1 MDAVY
6 LYGPTVW
13 VGLMVEILKS
23 FEQVGTRLG
32 PIVLVLPGL
41 AATALGLFIWLGGL
55 GFRMLLL
62 ALMGALTGAFCSL
75 WAMGQNPAAMIL
87 LGLLGTFVAVVFQR
101 FFTAALLGALAGI
114 AVFVIV
120 AWPSLAVQEGALA
133 GQLNT
138 GDGASVLSAQESL
151 NVAGAYALELT
162 GATKQAATE
171 VVASHWAV
179 VVAAALTLLL
189 VGLLF
194 RHAGGALTCAI
205 LGTAMIFAGLV
216 LLLMFKGSSPVTRIE
231 ARAPFFGLVFLAMVV
246 FGTLEQ
252 WILCRRTDGRG
263 QTEAEESRP
272 RKKQGRKRSWRSRR
286 NN

>member
-1 MDAVY
+1 M
-6 LYGPTVW
+6 VW

-23 FEQVGTRLG
+23 FEQVAVRLS

-41 AATALGLFIWLGGL
+41 AAAALGLFIWLGGL

-75 WAMGQNPAAMIL
+75 WVMGQNPAAMVL

-101 FFTAALLGALAGI
+101 FFTAALLGALAGS
-114 AVFVIV
+114 AVFLIV
-120 AWPSLAVQEGALA
+120 AWPSLAVQEGVVA
-133 GQLNT
+133 GQFDT
-138 GDGASVLSAQESL
+138 GDGASALSTQESL
-151 NVAGAYALELT
+151 NAVRAYTLKLIN
-162 GATKQAATE
+162 ATRQAATG
-171 VVASHWAV
+171 VVASRWAV
-179 VVAAALTLLL
+179 VVAATLTLLL

-194 RHAGGALTCAI
+194 RHAGGALTCAM
-205 LGTAMIFAGLV
+205 LGTVMIFAGLV
-216 LLLMFKGSSPVTRIE
+216 LLLMFKGSRPITRIE

-252 WILCRRTDGRG
+252 WILCRRADGPS
-263 QTEAEESRP
+263 QAEAETPRP
-272 RKKQGRKRSWRSRR
+272 RKKQGRKRSWRRRR